1 MGDVGG
7 SRVSGLV
14 NGNGL
19 FAVEQT
25 KEARK
30 EGGAFVGRFS
40 VWEEAKESSSSSSS
54 DDDAGGGPY

>member
-1 MGDVGG
+1 MGEW
-7 SRVSGLV
+7 RVRTA
-14 NGNGL
+14 GNGL

-54 DDDAGGGPY
+54 DDDAGGGP